1 MAFFVCHVAKYS
13 RNNIVGIQKHNQR
26 QNKSY
31 KNKDIDITKSS
42 KNIDFENKTR
52 IKYLEKVEKI
62 IKQNRKKGKT
72 IRKDAILMCE
82 SIISAS
88 PEFFLGMDHKEKEKY
103 FKYTYEFLKD
113 RYGEKNIISS
123 TVHFDETTPH
133 MHFNFVPI
141 TSDGKLSAKDLI
153 TRIELKKIQDEL
165 PRYLQSRGF
174 DIKRGREYSKEIHMQ
189 PEDYKKQQIQELRE
203 LETKLE
209 YVKKLFKGFEKHLNS
224 FNELEPANVKKSLI
238 TGKETVYKNDY
249 DEVIDILKGTMKE
262 NIELKEKLH
271 NEQLKI
277 SNLEFKLN
285 TVNEYE
291 RLIYEKEKKLKLEKE
306 EFEEQK
312 QLISERE
319 KNIEKVLENKNKNNK
334 RILNEKEL
342 EVNELEKQYKNLSR
356 KYNDSIREYEK
367 EIEKLN
373 KNDICI
379 IFNKSSIKEVQEND
393 TYRFKDANNLIKEL
407 NKICF
412 NNNETKEIVFKMAFG
427 NNSKHTFLQQKITL
441 GRYRDMDLMREI
453 LNINNYHEKNK
464 IKSKNLI
471 RD

>member
-82 SIISAS
+82 NIISAS
-88 PEFFLGMDHKEKEKY
+88 PEFFLGMNHKEKEKY

-113 RYGEKNIISS
+113 RYGEKNIISAI
-123 TVHFDETTPH
+123 VHFDETTPH

-209 YVKKLFKGFEKHLNS
+209 YVKKLFKAFEKPLDS

-262 NIELKEKLH
+262 NIELKEKLY
-271 NEQLKI
+271 NEELKAR
-277 SNLEFKLN
+277 NLEFKLN
-285 TVNEYE
+285 AVNEYE

-319 KNIEKVLENKNKNNK
+319 KNIEKVIENKDKNNK
-334 RILNEKEL
+334 KILNEKEL

-356 KYNDSIREYEK
+356 KYNHSIREYEK
-367 EIEKLN
+367 EIEELS
-373 KNDICI
+373 KNDIYI
-379 IFNKSSIKEVQEND
+379 IFNKSSIKEVQKNY
-393 TYRFKDANNLIKEL
+393 TYRFKDANNFIKEL
-407 NKICF
+407 NKLCF
-412 NNNETKEIVFKMAFG
+412 YRNETRELGFQMSFETNDKSVFMEK
-427 NNSKHTFLQQKITL
+427 NIIL
-441 GRYRDMDLMREI
+441 GQYIDIDLKREI
-453 LNINNYHEKNK
+453 ININKSNK
-464 IKSKNLI
+464 KVISKDLF

>member
-31 KNKDIDITKSS
+31 KNKDIDITKSN

-52 IKYLEKVEKI
+52 IKYLEKIEEV
-62 IKQNRKKGKT
+62 IKENRKKGKV

-82 SIISAS
+82 SVISAS
-88 PEFFLGMDHKEKEKY
+88 PEFFLGMDHKDKEKY
-103 FKYTYEFLKD
+103 FKYSYEFLKD
-113 RYGEKNIISS
+113 RYGEKNIISA

-141 TSDGKLSAKDLI
+141 TYDGKLSAKDLI
-153 TRIELKKIQDEL
+153 TRIELKKIQDKL

-174 DIKRGREYSKEIHMQ
+174 DIKRGREYSKEKHIQ

-209 YVKKLFKGFEKHLNS
+209 YVKKLFKGLEKPLNS
-224 FNELEPANVKKSLI
+224 FNELGPANVKKSLI

-249 DEVIDILKGTMKE
+249 DEVIAILKGTMKE
-262 NIELKEKLH
+262 NIELKEKLY
-271 NEQLKI
+271 NEQLKT

-319 KNIEKVLENKNKNNK
+319 KNIEKVIENKDKNNK
-334 RILNEKEL
+334 NILNEKEV
-342 EVNELEKQYKNLSR
+342 ERNKLEKQYKNLSR
-356 KYNDSIREYEK
+356 KYNHSIKKYEK
-367 EIEKLN
+367 EIEELS
-373 KNDICI
+373 KNDIYI
-379 IFNKSSIKEVQEND
+379 IFNKSSIKEIQEND
-393 TYRFKDANNLIKEL
+393 TYRFKDANNFIKEL
-407 NKICF
+407 NKLCF
-412 NNNETKEIVFKMAFG
+412 YRNETRELGFQMSFG
-427 NNSKHTFLQQKITL
+427 TNAKGSFLEKNIIL
-441 GRYRDMDLMREI
+441 GQYRDIDLKREI
-453 LNINNYHEKNK
+453 ISINEPNNK
-464 IKSKNLI
+464 LVSKNLS
-471 RD
+471 R

>member
-113 RYGEKNIISS
+113 RYGEKNIISA

-141 TSDGKLSAKDLI
+141 TSDGKLSAKDI
-153 TRIELKKIQDEL
+153 VTRIELKKIQDEL
-165 PRYLQSRGF
+165 PRFLQSKGF
-174 DIKRGREYSKEIHMQ
+174 DIKRGREYSEAKHMQ
-189 PEDYKKQQIQELRE
+189 PEDYKKQQIQELKE
-203 LETKLE
+203 LENKLE
-209 YVKKLFKGFEKHLNS
+209 YVKKLFKGFEKPLNS
-224 FNELEPANVKKSLI
+224 FNELESVNVKKSLI

-249 DEVIDILKGTMKE
+249 DEIINILKETMKE
-262 NIELKEKLH
+262 SLELKEKLH
-271 NEQLKI
+271 NEQLKTR
-277 SNLEFKLN
+277 NLEVKLN
-285 TVNEYE
+285 TVSEYE
-291 RLIYEKEKKLKLEKE
+291 GLTYEKEKKLKLEKK

-319 KNIEKVLENKNKNNK
+319 KNIEKLLENKDKNNK
-334 RILNEKEL
+334 KILDENEIEINKL
-342 EVNELEKQYKNLSR
+342 KNQYKNLSR

-367 EIEKLN
+367 KIEELN
-373 KNDICI
+373 KNDIYVI
-379 IFNKSSIKEVQEND
+379 VNKSSIKEIQEND

-407 NKICF
+407 NKMCF
-412 NNNETKEIVFKMAFG
+412 INNETREIGFQMSFG
-427 NNSKHTFLQQKITL
+427 TNNKNTFLQKNITI
-441 GRYRDMDLMREI
+441 GKYRYIDLRNEI
-453 LNINNYHEKNK
+453 INKSYEKSELTFK
-464 IKSKNLI
+464 DRFK
-471 RD
+471 D